1 VPKIIQTGEF
11 IESLRRRFRLVG
23 RTKFGLDETVVA
35 TIGVGDLRAALWL
48 PFWGGATR
56 GGVAAQSTSHTLEN
70 PPNSSKLLLLDY
82 ALVQATTSWQVRVLV
97 TAAQIA
103 LMTNIPALPR
113 DETSIGGVG
122 RTYTLSQA
130 AAIGS
135 PSPIQQFNATV
146 GAFDRLDFGSLANPY
161 ILFPGR
167 AIGVGMNNVN
177 FQSNVAW
184 FWREVDIAVYATN
197 AGLIGV

>member
-23 RTKFGLDETVVA
+23 RTKFGLDETVVS
-35 TIGVGDLRAALWL
+35 TIGVGDLGAALWV
-48 PFWGGATR
+48 PYWGGATR
-56 GGVAAQSTSHTLEN
+56 GATAGQSQSHTVEN
-70 PPNSSKLLLLDY
+70 PPASTKLLLLDY
-82 ALVQATTSWQVRVLV
+82 ALVQSTTSWQVRVLV

-103 LMTNIPALPR
+103 AMTNIPALPR
-113 DETSIGGVG
+113 DETAAGGVG
-122 RTYTLSQA
+122 RTYTDSRVG
-130 AAIGS
+130 AIGS
-135 PSPIQQFNATV
+135 PSPIQQFNTTV
-146 GAFDRLDFGSLANPY
+146 GAYDRLDFGSEQTPY

-167 AIGVGMNNVN
+167 AIGIGLNNQN
-177 FQSNVAW
+177 QQSNVAW

>member
-1 VPKIIQTGEF
+1 
-11 IESLRRRFRLVG
+11 
-23 RTKFGLDETVVA
+23 
-35 TIGVGDLRAALWL
+35 
-48 PFWGGATR
+48 
-56 GGVAAQSTSHTLEN
+56 
-70 PPNSSKLLLLDY
+70 
-82 ALVQATTSWQVRVLV
+82 VLV
-97 TAAQIA
+97 TQAQIA
-103 LMTNIPALPR
+103 LFTNVSALPR

-122 RTYTLSQA
+122 RTYTQSQA

-146 GAFDRLDFGSLANPY
+146 GAYDRLDFGSESTPY

-167 AIGVGMNNVN
+167 AIGIGMNNVN

-184 FWREVDIAVYATN
+184 FWREVDIGVYATN